1 MPMASDL
8 EGVARRLSRM
18 PELLVGLGM
27 TWGLCMKRRGF
38 SKELIRLES
47 VEGENPNLVSYDF
60 WRPGAAETPCRAFLA
75 RTMFIAAPNDGIRK
89 TRHENNQSCLPPL
102 AAPPRSRRESLLDL
116 A

>member
-1 MPMASDL
+1 MAKQAGGRGGQGGAAG
-8 EGVARRLSRM
+8 GV
-18 PELLVGLGM
+18 PP
-27 TWGLCMKRRGF
+27 RGF
-38 SKELIRLES
+38 SKELIWLES

-75 RTMFIAAPNDGIRK
+75 RTMFIAAPDDGVRK

-116 A
+116 AR